1 MILATLVF
9 NTASA
14 CAVETRSPASGSEQS
29 NSKTPAPIGEDKL
42 ETKVSGEIK
51 ELAAGSYSS
60 IREPFIIVARDAQ
73 TYALLK
79 ELNGKLPEFGADF
92 FESHAVIA
100 AFLGQRRSGGYSVSI
115 TREGAGRGGG
125 GGLLRIAEGSPPKD
139 AMVTMALT
147 APFQIVSVAVEEESP
162 LTLELGATWQAA
174 ARPYKVEAG
183 EFTRTGGFVGRPEK
197 STLKG
202 DIRIMRHAQL
212 ATLFFSLQ
220 GTGAE
225 QGAHALRGTGA
236 DEVGARALQDVATGK
251 VEGDGNFTLTRLDP
265 GSFVPPPRHPLRAQG
280 KFGDGENKL
289 TFTFEILQMKV
300 DDGYGGQGTLNATAT
315 APPPQKRAIDDDD
328 PM

>member
-14 CAVETRSPASGSEQS
+14 CAVETLSPASGSEQS
-29 NSKTPAPIGEDKL
+29 NSKTPTPIGEDKL

-51 ELAAGSYSS
+51 ELAAGGYSS

-92 FESHAVIA
+92 FKSNAVIA

-115 TREGAGRGGG
+115 TREGGGG
-125 GGLLRIAEGSPPKD
+125 GGLRIAERTPPKD

-147 APFQIVSVAVEEESP
+147 AAFQIVSVAVEGESP
-162 LTLELGATWQAA
+162 LALKLDATWQAA

-183 EFTRTGGFVGRPEK
+183 EFTRTGGFAGRPVK
-197 STLKG
+197 SMLKG

-212 ATLFFSLQ
+212 VTLFFALQ

-225 QGAHALRGTGA
+225 
-236 DEVGARALQDVATGK
+236 DVGAQALQGRGVEGTHALQDVATGK
-251 VEGDGNFTLTRLDP
+251 VEGDGNFTLARLDP

-289 TFTFEILQMKV
+289 MLTLEVLQMKV
-300 DDGYGGQGTLNATAT
+300 DDGYGGQGTLDATAT
-315 APPPQKRAIDDDD
+315 APPPQKRAVDDDD